1 MASTTVAAAS
11 PNVPEGRDCEVPL
24 WRLYLLRAMA
34 LLGVVNGF
42 LVHPQWM
49 IDPSLTNR
57 GMILGFTAGLW
68 VISFLA
74 LRYPVKMLP
83 IFIFEFVWKT
93 IWLLWFGLPQ
103 WLSGVRSPQLREDL
117 FSIGFIAIVF
127 GLIIPWGYVWRH
139 YIKEPSERWR

>member
-1 MASTTVAAAS
+1 MTTIASAPPGTAQ
-11 PNVPEGRDCEVPL
+11 PRDMEVPL

-34 LLGVVNGF
+34 LLGAVNGF
-42 LVHPQWM
+42 FVHPQWM
-49 IDPSLTNR
+49 FDPSLTNR

-68 VISFLA
+68 VMSFFA

-103 WLSGVRSPQLREDL
+103 WLSGVRSPRLSEDL
-117 FSIGFIAIVF
+117 FSIGFISIVF

-139 YIKEPSERWR
+139 YFKDPAERWR